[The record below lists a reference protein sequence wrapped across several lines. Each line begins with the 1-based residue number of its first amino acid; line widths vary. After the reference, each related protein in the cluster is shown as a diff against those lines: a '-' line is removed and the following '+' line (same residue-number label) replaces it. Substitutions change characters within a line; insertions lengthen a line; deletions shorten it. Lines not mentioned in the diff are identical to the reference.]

1 MRIVSYNV
9 CKDCSYFI
17 EDCDGSGLCCKDMDY
32 TPTKP
37 NQSACEY
44 FCGEINQY
52 DDIDDY
58 INNKENNS
66 IYDNEDDDNI
76 Y

>member
-1 MRIVSYNV
+1 
-9 CKDCSYFI
+9 
-17 EDCDGSGLCCKDMDY
+17 MDY

>member
-1 MRIVSYNV
+1 MRIVLSNI
-9 CKDCSYFI
+9 CKECSYFI

-32 TPTKP
+32 IPVKP

-44 FCGEINQY
+44 FCEEINEY

-58 INNKENNS
+58 INNNENNS
-66 IYDNEDDDNI
+66 IYDNEDNDDI

>member
-1 MRIVSYNV
+1 MRIISSNM

-32 TPTKP
+32 TPTQP
-37 NQSACEY
+37 NQSACKY
-44 FCGEINQY
+44 FCEEINEY

-58 INNKENNS
+58 INNEEN
-66 IYDNEDDDNI
+66 IFYDDNNTDED